1 MSLGSYSCEDVQ
13 QVRVILAESEAAGEA
28 LPAGAAGGHAADRG
42 RDALHLHRGLPVA
55 RQNDTGATAR
65 ALLVRQPAPRML
77 ELVTLPARQLVHAHA
92 LTFVL

>member
-65 ALLVRQPAPRML
+65 ALLVRP
-77 ELVTLPARQLVHAHA
+77 LVHAHA
-92 LTFVL
+92 LTTVL

>member
-13 QVRVILAESEAAGEA
+13 QVRMILAEPEAAGEA
-28 LPAGAAGGHAADRG
+28 LSAGATGGHAADRG

-65 ALLVRQPAPRML
+65 ALLVRPPARML
-77 ELVTLPARQLVHAHA
+77 EHCYM
-92 LTFVL
+92 